1 MAQVHKQ
8 LAQNKP
14 VAATDTTVY
23 TVPAVTKALV
33 YSVVVANTAA
43 GSSRARVHL
52 VPSAGA
58 ANVDNAIYYDILIP
72 GRDTFVGNISVM
84 METAGFIVVRSNDGN
99 CTFTISGIEI
109 T

>member
-8 LAQNKP
+8 LAQSKP
-14 VAATDTTVY
+14 AATTDTTVY
-23 TVPAVTKALV
+23 TVPAVTKTLV
-33 YSVVVANTAA
+33 YSVVIANVAA

-52 VPSAGA
+52 VPSVVGT
-58 ANVDNAIYYDILIP
+58 DNAIYYDILIP

-84 METAGFIVVRSNDGN
+84 METGYFIVVRSNDGN